1 MRGLRGFFLKQK
13 NWIIFLSLLLIFF
26 LYLDKNI
33 MLFLKYLKTNY
44 PLQYSYLKNFTEI
57 IETLYQIFVVIIIFL
72 GLYNFFKNKKERGI
86 KIILIVITVGI
97 LSQIKYLL
105 GRARPKLT
113 FDTLFTGPSKEYIYA
128 SFPSGHTFFI
138 FAVARVFSHLYPR
151 YKVFFYFFAILVAL
165 ERLLAFAHFPS
176 DIIAGAFLGNYLS
189 KVIISEV
196 SKRFET

>member
-1 MRGLRGFFLKQK
+1 
-13 NWIIFLSLLLIFF
+13 
-26 LYLDKNI
+26 
-33 MLFLKYLKTNY
+33 
-44 PLQYSYLKNFTEI
+44 
-57 IETLYQIFVVIIIFL
+57 
-72 GLYNFFKNKKERGI
+72 
-86 KIILIVITVGI
+86 VGI